1 MLGETFAIVHLV
13 LVEMKNI
20 AYDFLHN
27 FCFWRFRLVLVLF
40 LELLALGFG
49 NLYQGVFAEV
59 GFLELLGGTLALAF
73 LACQF
78 VAVTYHAVSLD

>member
-1 MLGETFAIVHLV
+1 MFGEAFAIVHLV
-13 LVEMKNI
+13 LVEVKDI

-27 FCFWRFRLVLVLF
+27 FCSWRFRFVLVLF
-40 LELLALGFG
+40 LELLALRFG
-49 NLYQGVFAEV
+49 SLYQGVFAEV
-59 GFLELLGGTLALAF
+59 CFLELLGGTLALAF